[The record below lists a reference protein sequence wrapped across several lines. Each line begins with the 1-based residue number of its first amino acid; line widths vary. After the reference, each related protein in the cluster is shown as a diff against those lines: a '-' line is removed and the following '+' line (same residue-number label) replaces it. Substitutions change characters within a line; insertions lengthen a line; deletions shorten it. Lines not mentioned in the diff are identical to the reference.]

1 MNKAEIY
8 QAVRKARIRSN
19 YMNRDLSQSNIG
31 NAQQQA
37 KYSPY
42 FQELSARPVNDYEL
56 EEGSPK
62 QKTSRNHKKS
72 NSI

>member
-31 NAQQQA
+31 NA
-37 KYSPY
+37 
-42 FQELSARPVNDYEL
+42 
-56 EEGSPK
+56 
-62 QKTSRNHKKS
+62 
-72 NSI
+72 